1 MKKGL
6 FFCLLTLFCLE
17 ILIAGN
23 PKTIMLVLGS
33 DKRDILETRTQLA
46 YKLYQIQP
54 IDKII
59 VSGGCGAH
67 ASSICEASL
76 MFDGLVK
83 RGVDSTKIY
92 KEENAKS
99 TVQNYV
105 YSRILKD
112 ESNQNI
118 IQHGDTVFVVSD
130 HWHAIS
136 VASRLKKYDGVQA
149 KFFIEGDI
157 LPKVEDKLD
166 YVSIMN
172 GELDNSVFIRKAL
185 WLTPQISWKHNDLT
199 NYVMDSIVYSV
210 NDRENKILIER
221 SRDDVFKQLG
231 QGSNTK
237 EWSFIDN
244 GKSWFVKIA
253 DNIFEVDKVSFKASK
268 KFLWNDMIHHLPKK
282 WLINGYNTGFIM
294 DNKLILFSNDAVLVA
309 VKKGRNYVFERE
321 GTADEIIKNWPFSW
335 GKSNVAGTALD
346 QENKRIV
353 LYRNREYLYLD
364 NFLNVIQ
371 QPVKLNVKWVN
382 SQ

>member
-17 ILIAGN
+17 TLIAGT

-33 DKRDILETRTQLA
+33 DKPDVLETRIQLA

-67 ASSICEASL
+67 ASSICEATL

-83 RGVDSTKIY
+83 RGIDSTKIY

-105 YSRILKD
+105 FSRVLKD
-112 ESNQNI
+112 EFNQNI
-118 IQHGDTVFVVSD
+118 IQKGDTVFVVSD

-136 VASRLKKYDGVQA
+136 VASRLKKYDDVQA

-172 GELDNSVFIRKAL
+172 GESDNNVFVRKAL
-185 WLTPQISWKHNDLT
+185 WLTPQVSWKTNGAT
-199 NYVMDSIVYSV
+199 NYVMDSMVYCV
-210 NDRENKILIER
+210 HDNKILKEGY
-221 SRDDVFKQLG
+221 RDDIFKQLVPK
-231 QGSNTK
+231 SNT
-237 EWSFIDN
+237 EDWTFIDS
-244 GKSWFVKIA
+244 GKSWFVKIS
-253 DNIFEVDKVSFKASK
+253 DNLFEVDKISFKVSRM
-268 KFLWNDMIHHLPKK
+268 FRWSDMIKDLPSK
-282 WLINGYNTGFIM
+282 WLINGYNTGVIVG
-294 DNKLILFSNDAVLVA
+294 NRLILFSNDAVLFA
-309 VKKGRNYVFERE
+309 VKKGRNYVFEKE
-321 GTADEIIKNWPFSW
+321 GPAKELINNWPFSW
-335 GKSNVAGTALD
+335 GKSNVVGVSLD
-346 QENKRIV
+346 KENKRII

-364 NFLNVIQ
+364 NSLNVIQ

-382 SQ
+382 NQ